1 MTGINGQ
8 TARKVLLAEFNE
20 ITWRIV
26 DPLCARGKLPIF
38 SELIDQGVRGSPI
51 APEVPPNLDP

>member
-1 MTGINGQ
+1 MTDTNGQ
-8 TARKVLLAEFNE
+8 IARQVVLAEFNE

-38 SELIDQGVRGSPI
+38 SALINQGVRGSPR
-51 APEVPPNLDP
+51 P